1 MAHDRVGKVID
12 GVRADAW
19 REKVDLCLKDEGDVR
34 GCAIPWDNWCAR
46 KPTDRAEWPKK
57 LSHRDLFRTPD
68 TEENSSTAVEC
79 EVYYSLFRTV
89 SFYFYK

>member
-1 MAHDRVGKVID
+1 MAHDRVGRVID
-12 GVRADAW
+12 GERADAW

-57 LSHRDLFRTPD
+57 LSQSVPK
-68 TEENSSTAVEC
+68 
-79 EVYYSLFRTV
+79 YSGPPTQKQISLR
-89 SFYFYK
+89 